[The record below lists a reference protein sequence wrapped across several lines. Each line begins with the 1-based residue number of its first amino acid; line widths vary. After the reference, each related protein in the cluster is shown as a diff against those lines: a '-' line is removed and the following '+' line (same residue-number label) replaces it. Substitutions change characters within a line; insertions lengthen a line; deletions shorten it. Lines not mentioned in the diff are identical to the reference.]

1 MPVLEME
8 LPERRRLL
16 ELPLELP
23 LHLLDLHL
31 LPLLTVSPLA
41 GGSIPRVGLRIIT
54 SNWWLFS
61 VKVG

>member
-31 LPLLTVSPLA
+31 LPLQPH
-41 GGSIPRVGLRIIT
+41 P
-54 SNWWLFS
+54 S
-61 VKVG
+61 V